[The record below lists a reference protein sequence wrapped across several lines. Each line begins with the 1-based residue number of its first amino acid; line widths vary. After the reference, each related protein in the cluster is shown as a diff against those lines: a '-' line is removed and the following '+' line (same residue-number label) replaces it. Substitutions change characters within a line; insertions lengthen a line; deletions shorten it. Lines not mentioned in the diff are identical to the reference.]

1 MIILVKALNLEKLQ
15 KLGTIF
21 PRGAGGYWRTYKAQD
36 LACPEAFQENPSLG
50 YYYQLKVYFLQL
62 LFNP

>member
-36 LACPEAFQENPSLG
+36 LACPEAFQDNPSLG
-50 YYYQLKVYFLQL
+50 LYYSL
-62 LFNP
+62 